1 MEKNRPGPDPEI
13 TAFENALLRSVD
25 QMQRGE
31 IAAVHTAEQ
40 IKARRGRP
48 VGSIQASTK
57 SPTTLRLDAEAL
69 KRWRASGKGW
79 QTRAAALLAKYA
91 P

>member
-1 MEKNRPGPDPEI
+1 MGKNRPGSDPEI
-13 TAFENALLRSVD
+13 TAFEKALLRSVD
-25 QMQRGE
+25 QMQRGKF
-31 IAAVHTAEQ
+31 AAVHTVEQ

-48 VGSIQASTK
+48 VGSAQATTK
-57 SPTTLRLDAEAL
+57 RPTTLRLDAEAL
-69 KRWRASGKGW
+69 KRWRDSGKGW

>member
-1 MEKNRPGPDPEI
+1 MGKNRPGSDSEI
-13 TAFENALLRSVD
+13 TAFEKALLRSVD

-31 IAAVHTAEQ
+31 FAAVHTAEQ

-48 VGSIQASTK
+48 AGSIQATTK